1 MSFWQSTKQSYI
13 ALIEFL
19 QSIFQLVCVYFE
31 LVLSLF
37 YTLYQDLGCGWGS
50 LSLYICEKF
59 PRCQVTCVSNSNTQR
74 QLIQQRSEERG
85 YMGRLECITADANV
99 FTTANR
105 FDRICS
111 IEMFEVC
118 SHVKAENWC
127 NCILKTKTIFPTIHH
142 CAVCL
147 FLFYFIGCTGHSTF
161 TTCSLKMYLVI
172 CLLWKFQYFYL
183 TNNSFLTSHGY
194 RMSVFL
200 HTLLLST
207 SKSLWKKYQLAENI
221 NRNWLKTTHRI
232 QCLKGRTF

>member
-19 QSIFQLVCVYFE
+19 QSIFQLVRVYFK

-161 TTCSLKMYLVI
+161 TT
-172 CLLWKFQYFYL
+172 WKCIELFAYCE
-183 TNNSFLTSHGY
+183 SFNIFIWPIIHFWQV
-194 RMSVFL
+194 MAIESVFFCIHYCFPPL
-200 HTLLLST
+200 NHFEKIST
-207 SKSLWKKYQLAENI
+207 SWE
-221 NRNWLKTTHRI
+221 H
-232 QCLKGRTF
+232 